1 LQTNYVLA
9 SRISV
14 WLMDAAAV
22 VEDEDALMMLSKPE
36 RLSCKLV
43 GINVWRKLWFP
54 APDRPM
60 IEGQLPV
67 VFFPT
72 FRIYSFT
79 YSDGW
84 AFWLWRLSPAGGYI

>member
-14 WLMDAAAV
+14 WLMDVAA
-22 VEDEDALMMLSKPE
+22 EDALMMLSKPE

-54 APDRPM
+54 AQDRPM

-67 VFFPT
+67 VFFLCSDMFIYLQRWLGVLALRVQPSR
-72 FRIYSFT
+72 RIYII
-79 YSDGW
+79 
-84 AFWLWRLSPAGGYI
+84 LI